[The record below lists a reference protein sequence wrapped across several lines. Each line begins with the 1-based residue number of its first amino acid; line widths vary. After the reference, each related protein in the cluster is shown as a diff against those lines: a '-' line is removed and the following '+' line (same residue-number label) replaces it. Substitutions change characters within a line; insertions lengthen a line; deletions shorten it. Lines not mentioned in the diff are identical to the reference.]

1 MKLKKI
7 LPHLFFLLPVQI
19 IEYDGKEE
27 EILFDGLVDN
37 IPWRFGELKLD
48 TDGNGEA
55 ISIFQKE
62 GQQEPILNIYV
73 KTEGKDI

>member
-7 LPHLFFLLPVQI
+7 LPHLFFLMSVQI
-19 IEYDGKEE
+19 IEYNNDKE
-27 EILFDGLVDN
+27 EILFSGLVDN
-37 IPWRFGELKLD
+37 VPWRLGELELD

-55 ISIFQKE
+55 ISILQIE
-62 GQQEPILNIYV
+62 GKQDPVLNIYV

>member
-7 LPHLFFLLPVQI
+7 LPHLFFLMPAQI

-27 EILFDGLVDN
+27 EILFEGLVDN
-37 IPWRFGELKLD
+37 IPWRFAELELD
-48 TDGNGEA
+48 TDANGEA
-55 ISIFQKE
+55 ISILQIE
-62 GQQEPILNIYV
+62 GKQDPVLNIYV

>member
-7 LPHLFFLLPVQI
+7 LPHLFFLMPVQI
-19 IEYDGKEE
+19 IEYDGGKNE

-37 IPWRFGELKLD
+37 IPWQFGELKLD
-48 TDGNGEA
+48 TDADGEA

-62 GQQEPILNIYV
+62 GQREPILNIYV
-73 KTEGKDI
+73 KTEGE